1 MKRPPAHSLR
11 KKANLLGE
19 DQVAVVRSVVQI
31 GWADQGELHRFRGEV
46 YDCFTARADA
56 LFDLVDGLCTPVT
69 VGGIAYLS
77 LAPGARRGHGAAYG
91 AVASG
96 RIDTSML
103 RDVLAAVRPG
113 RWRPDFAVDT
123 TVWMRSDAE
132 CSPQRG
138 YYYHPSRHS
147 AGQPIVAGWCYS
159 WLVALSAGANS
170 WTAPLDTRRVLVG
183 ENANVVAAQQ
193 IRQALPRLGPL
204 PMPALFAF
212 DGGYDP
218 VQLTVETADTRAQIV
233 VRVRD
238 DRVFSARPPARP
250 PGGRGGAP
258 RRHGARFGCA
268 DPASRPAPDAA
279 LEVTDDVYGQVT
291 VAAWHQLHPLQRTY
305 REPGGALSI
314 VEGTLIRLHVSRL
327 PGRRDREP
335 KTVWLWWHGDDPS
348 ALDLDRV
355 WRAYLRRFDIEHTFR
370 FAKQV
375 LGWTTPKLRTPEQA
389 DRWTWLILAAFTQL
403 RLARPLVSD
412 HRLPW
417 QPSQPA
423 HTFTPGRVR
432 QGFGHLL
439 PQIGTPA
446 SHPKPTQP
454 GPGRPKGSRST
465 PAQRH
470 PALKKHQVK
479 TPNQRNPP

>member
-1 MKRPPAHSLR
+1 
-11 KKANLLGE
+11 
-19 DQVAVVRSVVQI
+19 VAVVRSVVQA
-31 GWADQGELHRFRGEV
+31 GWAYQGELRRFRGEV

-56 LFDLVDGLCTPVT
+56 LFDVIDGLCTPIT
-69 VGGIAYLS
+69 VSGVAYVS
-77 LAPGARRGHGAAYG
+77 LAPGSRRGHGAAYA
-91 AVASG
+91 AVAAG
-96 RIDTSML
+96 RIDSDML
-103 RDVLAAVRPG
+103 RDVLAGARPD

-123 TVWMRSDAE
+123 TVWMRNDAE

-138 YYYHPSRHS
+138 FYYHPSRHS

-159 WLVALSAGANS
+159 WLVGLSAGADS
-170 WTAPLDTRRVLVG
+170 WTAPLDSRRVLVG
-183 ENANVVAAQQ
+183 ENPNVVAAQQ
-193 IRQALPRLGPL
+193 IRQLLPRLGPL
-204 PMPALFAF
+204 MLPALFAF

-218 VQLTVETADTRAQIV
+218 VQLTVETAGTAAQIV

-238 DRVFSARPPARP
+238 DRVFFTRPPQRL

-258 RRHGARFGCA
+258 RRHGARFTCA
-268 DPASRPAPDAA
+268 DPASWPDPDASA
-279 LEVTDDVYGQVT
+279 EVTDDVYGQVS
-291 VAAWHQLHPLQRTY
+291 VAAWHRLHPKQRTY

-335 KTVWLWWHGDDPS
+335 KTVWLWWHGTDES
-348 ALDLDRV
+348 ELDLDRV

-370 FAKQV
+370 FTKQV
-375 LGWTTPKLRTPEQA
+375 LGWTTPKIRTPEQA

-403 RLARPLVSD
+403 RLGRPLVGD

-417 QPSQPA
+417 QPRQP
-423 HTFTPGRVR
+423 TRQLTPGRVR

-439 PQIGTPA
+439 PLIGTPA
-446 SHPKPTQP
+446 SHPKPTRP

-465 PAQRH
+465 PATRH
-470 PALKKHQVK
+470 PAIKKNQVK
-479 TPNQRNPP
+479 TPNSGNQR